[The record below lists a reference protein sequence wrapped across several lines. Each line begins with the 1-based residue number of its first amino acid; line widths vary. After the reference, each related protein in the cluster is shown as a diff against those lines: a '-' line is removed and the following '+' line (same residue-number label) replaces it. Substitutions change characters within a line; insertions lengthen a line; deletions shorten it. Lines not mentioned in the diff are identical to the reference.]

1 MYVVTDK
8 RRLGDKVLKAEE
20 QYQHLH
26 EENDRQLEKYREHDQ
41 EELKNEAMREGKR
54 MHSSEL
60 IARVHRLAPH
70 IQVRKGAFEGF
81 LTLWVPNSN
90 PEFQNDEKRGCQY
103 LQAAFREGW
112 LPEFTIVHVDDQNL
126 IKSAQDGGIEN
137 SWRTILIRLLQFGV
151 VGWKQVIEE
160 FGDATGIQSNRW
172 RQATRKFRI

>member
-8 RRLGDKVLKAEE
+8 RRLGDRFLKAEE
-20 QYQHLH
+20 QYHRLR
-26 EENDRQLEKYREHDQ
+26 EENDSQLQKYREHDQ

-54 MHSSEL
+54 MHSSDL
-60 IARVHRLAPH
+60 VARIRRIVPH

-81 LTLWVPNSN
+81 LTLWVPNPA

-112 LPEFTIVHVDDQNL
+112 LPEFIIVHVDEQNL

-137 SWRTILIRLLQFGV
+137 SWRTILIRLLQFNV
-151 VGWKQVIEE
+151 VSWKQVIEE
-160 FGDATGIQSNRW
+160 FGDATGIQANRW
-172 RQATRKFRI
+172 RQATQRFRI